1 MTEQT
6 TGRLK
11 VRLVDGLLILIMAVL
26 AGCGLIYEYLLS
38 HYAGRVLGAVE
49 HAIFATIGIMIVAM
63 GFGAFA
69 ARKIKDAFSGFAWLE
84 LYICFI
90 GASSILF
97 IAAAIGFT
105 FHLPQLISDT
115 FNLPADVLP
124 RGGWVEQLHQI
135 ARYLPYVSAAC
146 LGFFIGIE
154 IPLIARV
161 REALYQKH
169 LTHNAGTVYGADYI
183 GAGIG
188 AALWIGWMMSLDI
201 NQAAVITAST
211 NLLIGF
217 LILLLF
223 WQKIRWRL
231 LLTACQLLMLA
242 FVIVLSAYGQNWMNS
257 FTDMLYRDQVVL
269 QQQTQYQ
276 QIVLTE
282 RNLQLN
288 NNPTQTSVLQ
298 LYLNGRLQFSS
309 MDERIYHEMLI
320 HPVMASAP
328 KHDSVLLIG
337 GGDGLAL
344 REIFK
349 WPVHSVDMVELDPMM
364 ISLFKQPRQFLPIRL
379 AKQVIELNANSL
391 SDERLNLMYADAFN
405 QVDQLVAQG
414 RIYDVIVVDLPD
426 PNHPDLNKLYTNHFY
441 TRLQQLL
448 NADGVL
454 VVQSTSPYHAQDAF
468 IAIGK
473 TIADANFS
481 AVEQYHQNV
490 PSFGQ
495 WGWSVAVKQGLPVS
509 ERLKHSLAAQT
520 MPVIKTQ
527 WLTWPIVLASFNF
540 PQGFYKNYVNI
551 KVNRLGSQQLF
562 NYHDQAW
569 RKQQGMVNLNSNQQ
583 ISP

>member
-1 MTEQT
+1 MQLSQNTK
-6 TGRLK
+6 LK
-11 VRLVDGLLILIMAVL
+11 LLDSLLILIMAVL

-49 HAIFATIGIMIVAM
+49 HAIFATIGIMIVSM

-69 ARKIKDAFSGFAWLE
+69 ARKIRDEFTGFAWLE
-84 LYICFI
+84 LFICLV
-90 GASSILF
+90 GASSILL
-97 IAAAIGFT
+97 IAGAIGFT
-105 FHLPQLISDT
+105 FHLPQIITDT

-124 RGGWVEQLHQI
+124 RGGWVEDIHHI

-169 LTHNAGTVYGADYI
+169 LTHNAGTVYGADYL

-188 AALWIGWMMSLDI
+188 AALWIGWMMAIDI

-217 LILLLF
+217 LILILF
-223 WQKIRWRL
+223 WQKIAWRL
-231 LLTACQLLMLA
+231 LLTCCQIFMLG
-242 FVIVLSAYGQNWMNS
+242 FVIVLSIYGQNWMQS

-282 RNLQLN
+282 RNVAVGDNQH
-288 NNPTQTSVLQ
+288 TKSILQ

-309 MDERIYHEMLI
+309 MDEHIYHEILV
-320 HPVMASAP
+320 HPAMAAAAQHN
-328 KHDSVLLIG
+328 KVLLVG
-337 GGDGLAL
+337 GGDGLAV
-344 REIFK
+344 REILK
-349 WPVHSVDMVELDPMM
+349 WPVKQVDMLELDPMM
-364 ISLFKQPRQFLPIRL
+364 IELFQQPAQFVPTRL
-379 AKQVIELNANSL
+379 AQQISQLNQNALN
-391 SDERLNLMYADAFN
+391 DARLNIIHADAFN
-405 QVDQLVAQG
+405 QVDVLVAKQQ
-414 RIYDVIVVDLPD
+414 IYDVIIVDLPD
-426 PNHPDLNKLYTNHFY
+426 PNHPDLNKLYSNHFY

-454 VVQSTSPYHAQDAF
+454 VVQSTSPYHAQQAF
-468 IAIGK
+468 LSIGK
-473 TIADANFS
+473 TVADAGFT

-495 WGWSVAVKQGLPVS
+495 WGWTIAVKQGLAVRQ
-509 ERLKHSLAAQT
+509 RLEKQFANQQILDV
-520 MPVIKTQ
+520 PTQ
-527 WLTWPIVLASFNF
+527 WLTWPLVFASFEF
-540 PQGFYKNYVNI
+540 PKGFYADYANI
-551 KVNRLGSQQLF
+551 KVNYLGSQQLF
-562 NYHDQAW
+562 NYHDLAW
-569 RKQQGMVNLNSNQQ
+569 RKQQGRITLNQSQKN
-583 ISP
+583 